1 MCAHNFPGPES
12 LLGRR
17 SLCGVCP
24 GLKGVCAGG
33 AGALGVCPC
42 DVRALWDVWD
52 WGGDVQRRGRC
63 AVLGIFVC
71 SCVFMGA
78 WGSCVV
84 ARVQGLLVFSCSCIS
99 DRGEYMFRDGL
110 SVCMKGSGILLVS
123 FLHCSG

>member
-1 MCAHNFPGPES
+1 MS
-12 LLGRR
+12 LTIVR
-17 SLCGVCP
+17 C
-24 GLKGVCAGG
+24 VCARTTSPVPRACSGG

-42 DVRALWDVWD
+42 DVRALGDVWD

-99 DRGEYMFRDGL
+99 ERGGYMFRDGL
-110 SVCMKGSGILLVS
+110 SVCMKGSGIDL
-123 FLHCSG
+123 C